1 MTLKTLAYCPS
12 CRKAY
17 QIIAES
23 VEDNAIGLLGE
34 NQSFSCITDLCRG
47 RLAIVDK
54 KEHERVFVVADVI
67 IPIDSKEFY
76 RAAMG
81 GNRSA
86 ITLQQVEDLLVGG
99 SIVSIKGYE
108 TGMPTR
114 VIIEEVVLENGA
126 RLHFSSSTKG
136 ACLFK
141 IEEPEHD
148 PA

>member
-1 MTLKTLAYCPS
+1 MSLATLAYCPA
-12 CRKAY
+12 CRKGY

-34 NQSFSCITDLCRG
+34 KQTFNCITSLCRG
-47 RLAIVDK
+47 RLAIVPRDQ
-54 KEHERVFVVADVI
+54 HERVLVVADAV

-86 ITLQQVEDLLVGG
+86 ITMQQIEEHLVGAN
-99 SIVSIKGYE
+99 IVSVKGFE
-108 TGMPTR
+108 TGTPTR
-114 VIIEEVVLENGA
+114 VILEEIVLENGT

-141 IEEPEHD
+141 IEEPEND